1 VLRVDP
7 FGVSDLSVING
18 RSFSRCFVSWHPHHV
33 DCFAAYKSRVLSA
46 SKTCLRRMKT
56 EKRKREL
63 LRRSH
68 VLADC

>member
-33 DCFAAYKSRVLSA
+33 IVLLPI
-46 SKTCLRRMKT
+46 KVGFYQRQK
-56 EKRKREL
+56 
-63 LRRSH
+63 H
-68 VLADC
+68 VCVE